1 MAKEV
6 GVDLAGSGR
15 RCSADPAT
23 RPAGEARLL
32 PRQADLNKTK
42 RSSGEAGFLS
52 LGPPCSPRCTLCN
65 SRWTSQ
71 LEACE
76 SLTAGWDTFSGALY
90 LLLGL
95 SRAQGSFTWGVG
107 LLDEL
112 RFE

>member
-1 MAKEV
+1 MNGER
-6 GVDLAGSGR
+6 GGGGLGR
-15 RCSADPAT
+15 LREALFGLT
-23 RPAGEARLL
+23 RRPAGEARLL

-71 LEACE
+71 LESCE
-76 SLTAGWDTFSGALY
+76 SLTAGWDTFPGSLY

-95 SRAQGSFTWGVG
+95 SRV
-107 LLDEL
+107 
-112 RFE
+112 